1 MPLLTRKPGQ
11 SLTIYPQPSLDPATP
26 VQRLFSEGPIRIRIA
41 GVSGLLVR
49 VGVDAHPGL
58 CILRDELVPH
68 AGGLPAGVSQTLAT
82 KLKVLMF
89 LHRHSAASLAALA
102 GLPVERVAAA
112 QNGVGVVD
120 LDDLERL
127 AEALKVRV
135 VELFRPIGETPEER
149 IVLALLESIGPPG
162 GR

>member
-1 MPLLTRKPGQ
+1 
-11 SLTIYPQPSLDPATP
+11 

-41 GVSGLLVR
+41 GVNGPLVR

-68 AGGLPAGVSQTLAT
+68 AAGPLPAGVGQALAA

-89 LHRHSAASLAALA
+89 LRRHSTASLAALA
-102 GLPVERVAAA
+102 RLPVERVAAA

-135 VELFRPIGETPEER
+135 VEFFRPIGETPEER